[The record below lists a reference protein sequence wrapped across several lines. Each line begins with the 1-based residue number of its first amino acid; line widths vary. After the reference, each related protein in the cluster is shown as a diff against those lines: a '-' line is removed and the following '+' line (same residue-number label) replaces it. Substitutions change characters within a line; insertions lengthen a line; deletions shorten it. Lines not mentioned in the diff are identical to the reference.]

1 MSDKKKMYELYNKK
15 IFLSQ
20 EDLNKNEEYKKSK
33 KRVCGKDALKG
44 NLLDNITYGIPNE
57 DKDSQYFYYFKMSEE
72 KVTAIKVNKRFPKEV
87 ELSNENDN
95 PEIIKLRT
103 ENLKTVG
110 EAIIYYYSEIV
121 KYFQIKIAS
130 LDIERLYKDYSEEG
144 LKEIEDVMQE
154 ITLFYA
160 KMYYK
165 YPIQEERKTSI
176 KLHKEI
182 QDYNID
188 EQFNELEKTIS
199 LIRDIIA
206 YQLERKREKE
216 NKIEEAKKEKWNIIF
231 TIIGILLAIIQ
242 VIQPFLN

>member
-1 MSDKKKMYELYNKK
+1 MNNEMYELYNKE
-15 IFLSQ
+15 IFLTQ
-20 EDLNKNEEYKKSK
+20 EELNDFREKKYINEENK
-33 KRVCGKDALKG
+33 VCGKNALKG
-44 NLLDNITYGIPNE
+44 NLIDNINYSDPGN
-57 DKDSQYFYYFKMSEE
+57 DRNYYYYFKISEE
-72 KVTAIKVNKRFPKEV
+72 RVTAIKVNKKFPKEI

-95 PEIIKLRT
+95 PEIIKFRT
-103 ENLKTVG
+103 ENLRTVG
-110 EAIIYYYSEIV
+110 KAIIYYYSEIV

-130 LDIERLYKDYSEEG
+130 LDIKSLYKDYSEEG

-165 YPIQEERKTSI
+165 YPFQEERKTSI
-176 KLHKEI
+176 KLHEEI

-199 LIRDIIA
+199 LIRDIIT

-216 NKIEEAKKEKWNIIF
+216 NKIEEAKKERWNIIC
-231 TIIGILLAIIQ
+231 TIIGILLAIVQ